1 MFKLVRDKIP
11 ELVQK
16 NGGVFDYAVIQN
28 DEFFKA
34 MLKNKLIEEV
44 NEYLSSNDSLE
55 ELADIQ
61 LVLNTFV
68 GDQKEEFDRI
78 YAVKLAER
86 GDFSKRYLGFFADQ
100 LSEATEN

>member
-11 ELVQK
+11 ELIQE
-16 NGGVFDYAVIQN
+16 NGDVFDYAVIQN
-28 DEFFKA
+28 DEFFRA

-44 NEYLSSNDSLE
+44 NEYLGSNDSLE

-61 LVLNTFV
+61 LVLNTLV

-78 YAVKLAER
+78 YAVKRAER
-86 GDFSKRYLGFFADQ
+86 GEFSKRYLGFFADPAPEV
-100 LSEATEN
+100 LEN